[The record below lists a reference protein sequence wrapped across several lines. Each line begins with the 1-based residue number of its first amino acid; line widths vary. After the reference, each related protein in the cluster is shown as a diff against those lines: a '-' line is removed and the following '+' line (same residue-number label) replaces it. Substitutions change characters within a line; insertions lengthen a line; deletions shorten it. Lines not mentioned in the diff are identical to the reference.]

1 MKFTTMGQGGAVAL
15 STAMLGLAYAPLIA
29 PHKAIAAYAEKN
41 KTTQVELATPWE
53 KHLNPSAYAVSEKL
67 DGVRAIWDGK
77 ELRFRS
83 GLLINAPLWFL
94 ESLPKEPLDGELWM
108 GRGTFDALSGAV
120 RKADP
125 LDSEWEKITY
135 MVFDSPKTSGTFTQR
150 SQRLQQLVYQAQIPW
165 LKAIDQTEM
174 ADAASLQ
181 AKLTQVAALGGEGL
195 VLHRL
200 DATWRA
206 GRTNDVRKLKLQP
219 DEEARVIAHI
229 PGTGKFEGHMGALLL
244 QMPNGK
250 KFALGTGFTDAQR
263 VSPPPIGAQ
272 VSYRYRDR
280 TPQGLPKFAS
290 FVRVRDLE

>member
-1 MKFTTMGQGGAVAL
+1 MKFTTMGQGGAMAL
-15 STAMLGLAYAPLIA
+15 SSAMLGLAYAPLIA
-29 PHKAIAAYAEKN
+29 PQAAIAAYAEKN
-41 KTTQVELATPWE
+41 QTSQVELATSWE
-53 KHLNPSAYAVSEKL
+53 KHLDPSAYAVSEKL
-67 DGVRAIWDGK
+67 DGVRAVWDGK

-108 GRGTFDALSGAV
+108 GRGTFNALSGAV

-125 LDSEWEKITY
+125 VDAEWKKITY
-135 MVFDSPKTSGTFTQR
+135 MVFDSPHPRETFSQR
-150 SQRLQQLVYQAQIPW
+150 SLRLQQEVRKTQIPW
-165 LKAIDQTEM
+165 LKSIYQTKV

-181 AKLTQVAALGGEGL
+181 ARLLEVVALGGEGL

-200 DATWRA
+200 DAPWRA
-206 GRTNDVRKLKLQP
+206 GRTNDVRKLKLHA

-244 QMPNGK
+244 EMPNGK

-263 VSPPPIGAQ
+263 ASPPPIGAQ

-290 FVRVRDLE
+290 FLRVRDLE